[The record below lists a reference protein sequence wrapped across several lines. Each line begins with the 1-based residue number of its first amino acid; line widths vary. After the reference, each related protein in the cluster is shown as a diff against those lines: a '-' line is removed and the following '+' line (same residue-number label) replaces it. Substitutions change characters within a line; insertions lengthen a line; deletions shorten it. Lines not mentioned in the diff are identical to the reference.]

1 MFIDNIEKDL
11 TEKVSAQV
19 RLNQSRGG
27 MCIYVH
33 RGLGWDSRRNPSAL
47 DCRMVRQR
55 RLTSSFRPSSPS
67 RKLPTF
73 SCTSVL
79 VPRHRFPVASSLAQ
93 PQTASSALK
102 SGL

>member
-33 RGLGWDSRRNPSAL
+33 RGLGLGFS
-47 DCRMVRQR
+47 QK
-55 RLTSSFRPSSPS
+55 SFGP
-67 RKLPTF
+67 
-73 SCTSVL
+73 
-79 VPRHRFPVASSLAQ
+79 
-93 PQTASSALK
+93 
-102 SGL
+102 